1 MTDIDTYEEFLDY
14 LDIED
19 FGDITL
25 FVEYTNKEGDT
36 NQFRIT
42 DISISDMYG
51 NHYIDAFCIDK
62 DGEYEGIER
71 TFRIDRFDDVNI
83 DYEDDY

>member
-1 MTDIDTYEEFLDY
+1 
-14 LDIED
+14 
-19 FGDITL
+19 
-25 FVEYTNKEGDT
+25 
-36 NQFRIT
+36 
-42 DISISDMYG
+42 MYG
-51 NHYIDAFCIDK
+51 DHYIDAFCIDK